1 MKRVVLFNIL
11 LCSVLFFTG
20 CNKFLEEQSQNEIR
34 PSSIGDLRGLMS
46 AEGYPYQITL
56 DQITELMT
64 DNLQCNGGQGQAAY
78 SKTAARGRA
87 PFTWSKEV
95 YEDLLLS
102 DGFSNKTFVN
112 SWETIYNQISG
123 CNVVL
128 DYIDKVSGT
137 EVEKNNLRGQALV
150 MRAYYYFL
158 LVNMYAKPY
167 NTPGID
173 PANSPGVPLRLRL
186 LVTDSLYPRNS
197 VAEVYHQVEND
208 LKAGAT
214 LMKAY
219 PQDFGAY
226 AIYKMSPLAAYAML
240 SRMYLYQEKWEQS
253 IAYTDSVIALKPGLT
268 QLSGYLKTGGYYVY
282 NTTGTPYNGTYQNR
296 IYDPGLSSEIIWK
309 YMPHGSMVGS
319 GSTQDEVLQPTLN
332 PIYSANF
339 KPVYAVSN
347 ELLQMY
353 DSRPQADTAVYL
365 ADLRP
370 RIYFRVKSI
379 VAAPIIYYFFG
390 GSYGPGGLGIR
401 VAEMYLNRAEARI
414 QLAIKAGNTG
424 LLQSALDDLNTLR
437 SARYD
442 PRKAYV
448 PVVMTDAQQALV
460 FCRDER
466 RKEFPFEGHRWFDL
480 RRYGMPSI
488 THYYEEDPGTGQTFT
503 LAQGD
508 NRYTLPIPKAALERN
523 GLLTQNP

>member
-1 MKRVVLFNIL
+1 MKQVFLFTIL
-11 LCSVLFFTG
+11 LCGLLFTTG

-34 PSSIGDLRGLMS
+34 PSTIDDLRGLMS
-46 AEGYPYQITL
+46 AEGYPYQVTL
-56 DQITELMT
+56 DQVTEFMT
-64 DNLQCNGGQGQAAY
+64 DNLQCNGGQGQANYTKAVA
-78 SKTAARGRA
+78 KGRA
-87 PFTWSKEV
+87 PFTWSKDV
-95 YEDLLLS
+95 YEDLLLP

-112 SWETIYNQISG
+112 SWETIYGQISG

-128 DYIDKVSGT
+128 DYIDKVSGS
-137 EVEKNNLRGQALV
+137 EADKNNLRGQALA

-158 LVNMYAKPY
+158 LVNMYGKPY
-167 NTPGID
+167 NMPGLD

-197 VAEVYHQVEND
+197 VAEVYHQVEAD
-208 LKAGAT
+208 LKTGTA

-219 PQDFGAY
+219 PQNNG
-226 AIYKMSPLAAYAML
+226 IYKMSPLAAYAML

-253 IAYTDSVIALKPGLT
+253 ITYADSAIALKPGLT

-282 NTTGTPYNGTYQNR
+282 NTVGTPYSGTYQNR
-296 IYDPGLSSEIIWK
+296 IYDPGLSTEIIWK
-309 YMPHGSMVGS
+309 YMPHASMVGS
-319 GSTQDEVLQPTLN
+319 GTTTDEVLRPVLSPT
-332 PIYSANF
+332 YSAIY
-339 KPVYAVSN
+339 KPVYTVSN

-353 DSRPQADTAVYL
+353 DARPQSDTAVYL
-365 ADLRP
+365 GDLRL
-370 RIYFRVKSI
+370 RTYFRANGI
-379 VAAPIIYYFFG
+379 IAAPIIYYFFG

-401 VAEMYLNRAEARI
+401 VSEMYLNRAEARI
-414 QLAIKAGNTG
+414 QLAIKTGNTA
-424 LLQSALDDLNTLR
+424 LLQPALDDLNTLR

-442 PRKAYV
+442 SRKAYE
-448 PVVMTDAQQALV
+448 PVVMTNVQQALG

-488 THYYEEDPGTGQTFT
+488 THFYEEDPGTGQTFT

-523 GLLTQNP
+523 GLLSQNP